1 VLFRL
6 PKGRASGRRQR
17 GASPLVGKNSRRI
30 DFDQGLHGAER
41 AKCGHCP
48 NQGMGIA
55 PTRRIV
61 MKRAS
66 RAIARLLSVKSER
79 GVTAIEYGLIAS
91 LIALAIIVAVTLV
104 GTNLTGLFNYI
115 GGKVVAP

>member
-1 VLFRL
+1 LISIKV
-6 PKGRASGRRQR
+6 
-17 GASPLVGKNSRRI
+17 
-30 DFDQGLHGAER
+30 
-41 AKCGHCP
+41 C
-48 NQGMGIA
+48 IA
-55 PTRRIV
+55 PKAFDASIVLIRRIV

-66 RAIARLLSVKSER
+66 RAIARMLSVESER

-91 LIALAIIVAVTLV
+91 LIALAIITAVTLV